1 MKKILI
7 LGANS
12 YIGTSFHNYLT
23 TKYPGQYQADIVSL
37 RGDAW
42 KALDWSGYDS
52 VMNVTGKAHADIS
65 SLTEEQKQ
73 EYYAINCE
81 LAVEAAKKVIA
92 DGAAQYV
99 YFSSII
105 VYGDSSNSRKPV
117 RITADTEPAPSN
129 FYGDS
134 KWQAEQKLQELFG
147 TEMRLT
153 QPDATDESV
162 SDSPHTGTQLA
173 ILRLPMIYGP
183 GCKGNYQTLV
193 KIAQKLPLFPTYHNE
208 RSVLRID
215 HLCEYLRT
223 LAESG
228 EGGPFWPQED
238 AYRSTPD
245 MVFELA
251 QTSGHHMFRAGWMNP
266 FVRMAFYL
274 PGKPG
279 KLARKAFGTLTI
291 ARNAGKKE
299 KKEPLV
305 SIITVSYNSEQTLA
319 HTIESVLT
327 QTYTNIEYWII
338 DGASRDRTVEI
349 AESYRSRLEASGI
362 SYHVLSE
369 PDGGIYDAMNKG
381 IRNATGDIIGIINS
395 DDWYEPE
402 AVQTAVETF
411 RKTGCAL
418 MYANI
423 RMHKA
428 DGSTFV
434 KRARTRKFQT
444 SRDWN
449 HPTTFVR
456 AECYK
461 KYPFRQLGIHDDY
474 GFFLQMRKLGK
485 QIVTVN
491 QVLANFHMGGASNH
505 KDLKA
510 AKKRIRDRYLYCYRI
525 NGYSRWY
532 LIECVAIEAAKLI
545 LG

>member
-42 KALDWSGYDS
+42 KAIDWSGYDS

-73 EYYAINCE
+73 EYYAINCD
-81 LAVEAAKKVIA
+81 LAVEVAKKVIA

-117 RITADTEPAPSN
+117 RITADTKPAPSN

-147 TEMRLT
+147 TETRLT

-162 SDSPHTGTQLA
+162 SDSPHTGTRLA

-183 GCKGNYQTLV
+183 GCKGNYKTLV
-193 KIAQKLPLFPTYHNE
+193 KMAQKLPLFPTYHNE

-228 EGGPFWPQED
+228 EGGLFWPQED

-251 QTSGHHMFRAGWMNP
+251 QASGRHIFHAGWLNP

-279 KLARKAFGTLTI
+279 KLARKAFGTLVI
-291 ARNAGKKE
+291 EGNRECKE
-299 KKEPLV
+299 
-305 SIITVSYNSEQTLA
+305 
-319 HTIESVLT
+319 
-327 QTYTNIEYWII
+327 
-338 DGASRDRTVEI
+338 
-349 AESYRSRLEASGI
+349 
-362 SYHVLSE
+362 
-369 PDGGIYDAMNKG
+369 
-381 IRNATGDIIGIINS
+381 
-395 DDWYEPE
+395 
-402 AVQTAVETF
+402 
-411 RKTGCAL
+411 
-418 MYANI
+418 
-423 RMHKA
+423 
-428 DGSTFV
+428 
-434 KRARTRKFQT
+434 
-444 SRDWN
+444 
-449 HPTTFVR
+449 
-456 AECYK
+456 
-461 KYPFRQLGIHDDY
+461 
-474 GFFLQMRKLGK
+474 
-485 QIVTVN
+485 
-491 QVLANFHMGGASNH
+491 
-505 KDLKA
+505 
-510 AKKRIRDRYLYCYRI
+510 
-525 NGYSRWY
+525 
-532 LIECVAIEAAKLI
+532 
-545 LG
+545 